1 MGSCID
7 YSIQKQYTIKFTID
21 YERRGTVVKGL
32 GKRIRDARKQRKLTQ
47 GELAA
52 IIQIS
57 PSYMSEIEMG
67 KTNFSVEIFARIS
80 EALQISADWLL
91 RTNIP
96 EVNAVY
102 NAEIAEVLTDCSP
115 YETELLLKILKETKL
130 TIKSAKI

>member
-1 MGSCID
+1 M
-7 YSIQKQYTIKFTID
+7 
-21 YERRGTVVKGL
+21 KGL

-96 EVNAVY
+96 EVNALYSSEV
-102 NAEIAEVLTDCSP
+102 AEVLTDCSP
-115 YETELLLKILKETKL
+115 SETELLLKILKETKS